1 MLDGISDLIRHLTKL
16 MSTGIDIT
24 LVKERYQRMTDE
36 ELIRIA
42 TQDAY
47 GLTPEAME
55 VVKAE
60 IEKRGLNQNISKAV
74 EAQNKTYTLK
84 EINAYCDIL
93 SNLSCPT
100 CGNTSERLNATM
112 TAEVMSFV
120 LFTTYN
126 KKIKVGCPHCLDKAN
141 NNALT
146 KTAILGWWGLP
157 WGVIRTPQA
166 ISINIKSKRTNHL
179 HGHNDYMR
187 HFTLDV
193 VGELETYKNDREK
206 LQQIVARENSL

>member
-1 MLDGISDLIRHLTKL
+1 
-16 MSTGIDIT
+16 MSSGIDIFF
-24 LVKERYQRMTDE
+24 VQERYQRMTDD

-60 IEKRGLNQNISKAV
+60 IQKRGLEENIGKGV
-74 EAQNKTYTLK
+74 EAQNREYTIE
-84 EINAYCDIL
+84 EIDAYCDL
-93 SNLSCPT
+93 VSNLNCPSCGST
-100 CGNTSERLNATM
+100 IERLNATM

-120 LFTTYN
+120 FFTTYN

-141 NNALT
+141 NSALT

-157 WGVIRTPQA
+157 WGIIRTPQA
-166 ISINIKSKRTNHL
+166 IALNLKSKRTNHL
-179 HGHNDYMR
+179 QDHNDYLR
-187 HFTLDV
+187 SFTLGV
-193 VGELETYKNDREK
+193 IGELETYRENKEK
-206 LQQIVARENSL
+206 LQQIMTIQNGL